1 MKLHLPLN
9 LLAALMTSFSGVTL
23 GTATLAAVSGLL
35 MTASQSY
42 AADVAFDGTQV
53 NVAAGGTASYDI
65 GTVTASTTLNF
76 ARSRHGHHHQFERNG
91 PRKPY

>member
-1 MKLHLPLN
+1 M
-9 LLAALMTSFSGVTL
+9 
-23 GTATLAAVSGLL
+23 

-65 GTVTASTTLNF
+65 GTVTASHLEFAGAGTATITNLNGTAPEAILTVNRVDSGAPAF
-76 ARSRHGHHHQFERNG
+76 
-91 PRKPY
+91 PR